1 MQGARFRSASAWPA
15 ILLAAAIIS
24 SLAMGA
30 VALAEPQGLPS
41 AAAVVKPQAY
51 VSLDPVPR
59 GREFEVAITVEIA
72 RGFHMNSHKP
82 SDDYLIPTTITP
94 QLPPG
99 IKLGDT
105 IYPAGQLKKFAF
117 SPNKP
122 LDVYTGSVTLKLKL
136 LAQANAAL
144 GNMTIPV
151 TLRYQAC
158 NDAACLP
165 PVKVPVNVALEI
177 AVAGAKARAVHA
189 EVFSPASPAAIPANL
204 LK

>member
-1 MQGARFRSASAWPA
+1 MRGARFRFASAWLA
-15 ILLAAAIIS
+15 MLLAVSLIS
-24 SLAMGA
+24 LTAPRCPS
-30 VALAEPQGLPS
+30 AEPQGLPS

-99 IKLGDT
+99 IKLADT
-105 IYPAGQLKKFAF
+105 IYPPGQLKKFAF

-136 LAQANAAL
+136 VAQANAAL
-144 GNMTIPV
+144 GAMTIPV

-165 PVKVPVNVALEI
+165 PVKVPVNVALEV
-177 AVAGAKARAVHA
+177 AAAGAKARAVHA
-189 EVFSPASPAAIPANL
+189 EVFSAASPAAVPVNL

>member
-1 MQGARFRSASAWPA
+1 MLLVSLISLGAPH
-15 ILLAAAIIS
+15 
-24 SLAMGA
+24 GA
-30 VALAEPQGLPS
+30 TAEPQGLPS

-59 GREFEVAITVEIA
+59 GREFEVAIAVEIA

-99 IKLGDT
+99 IKLADT
-105 IYPAGQLKKFAF
+105 IYPPGQLKKFAF
-117 SPNKP
+117 STNRP

-136 LAQANAAL
+136 VAQASAAL
-144 GNMTIPV
+144 GATTIPV

-177 AVAGAKARAVHA
+177 AAAGAKARAVHA
-189 EVFSPASPAAIPANL
+189 DVFSASPAAVPANL

>member
-1 MQGARFRSASAWPA
+1 M
-15 ILLAAAIIS
+15 LLAVSLIS
-24 SLAMGA
+24 LTAPPCA
-30 VALAEPQGLPS
+30 PAEPQGLPS

-99 IKLGDT
+99 IKLADT

-136 LAQANAAL
+136 VAQASAVL
-144 GNMTIPV
+144 GATTIPV

-165 PVKVPVNVALEI
+165 PVKVPVNVSLEI
-177 AVAGAKARAVHA
+177 AAAGAKARAVHA
-189 EVFSPASPAAIPANL
+189 DVFSAASPAAVPANL

>member
-1 MQGARFRSASAWPA
+1 M
-15 ILLAAAIIS
+15 LLAVSLIS
-24 SLAMGA
+24 LTAPRGTT
-30 VALAEPQGLPS
+30 AEPQGLPS

-99 IKLGDT
+99 IKLADT
-105 IYPAGQLKKFAF
+105 IYPPGQLKKFAF

-122 LDVYTGSVTLKLKL
+122 LDVYTGSVTLRLKL
-136 LAQANAAL
+136 VALANAAL
-144 GNMTIPV
+144 GAVTIPV

-189 EVFSPASPAAIPANL
+189 EVFSAASPAAVPANL